1 MCIVLSD
8 KRRTVECVFGY
19 GALLRYRLAVAEAY
33 GVKTA
38 LLAAIMPPFSDMD
51 NVFIEEVEEKVP
63 DEIAYFLFACD
74 CGAEFNQKQSSVIY
88 HALKDIT
95 LPENYNPVITAYGI
109 TYDLHKA
116 FIEVFDLGR
125 RKNNGVLWA

>member
-1 MCIVLSD
+1 MKKLNEII
-8 KRRTVECVFGY
+8 RE
-19 GALLRYRLAVAEAY
+19 
-33 GVKTA
+33 VKQTQQK
-38 LLAAIMPPFSDMD
+38 I
-51 NVFIEEVEEKVP
+51 NEVEEKVP
-63 DEIAYFLFACD
+63 DEVADFLFACD